1 MTLKEVMGEKVKVNN
16 RLDMDNSE
24 RIKNVLLGYSIQ
36 ADRLVI
42 YMKSL
47 VTADD
52 PDKQAKA
59 NKATE
64 LMKTIQRELLWI
76 AALQPDYEKN
86 LKNDLWNMSK
96 KSLWCMRKLKK
107 TVKTLEGVIE
117 DTDGLIRGK
126 AA

>member
-76 AALQPDYEKN
+76 AALQPNYEKH
-86 LKNDLWNMSK
+86 LKRN
-96 KSLWCMRKLKK
+96 LWCMRKLKK